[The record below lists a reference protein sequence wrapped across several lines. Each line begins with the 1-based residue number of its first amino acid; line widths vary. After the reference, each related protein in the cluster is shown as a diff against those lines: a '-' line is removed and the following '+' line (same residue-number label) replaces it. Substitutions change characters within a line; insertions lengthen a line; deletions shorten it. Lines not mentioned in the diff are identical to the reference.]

1 MFYSCVAAERGHVNL
16 FLPEAAAAAD
26 GAAVEPEKKQTKQT
40 DGSST
45 DKILI
50 SLFHFIL
57 ELFDLLKETE
67 WTYLTARCGLL
78 KLVTLKGS

>member
-1 MFYSCVAAERGHVNL
+1 MSEFYDNEPATQKAALFYSCVAAERGHVNL

-26 GAAVEPEKKQTKQT
+26 GAAVEPEKTKQT

-57 ELFDLLKETE
+57 ELFDLLKET
-67 WTYLTARCGLL
+67 
-78 KLVTLKGS
+78 